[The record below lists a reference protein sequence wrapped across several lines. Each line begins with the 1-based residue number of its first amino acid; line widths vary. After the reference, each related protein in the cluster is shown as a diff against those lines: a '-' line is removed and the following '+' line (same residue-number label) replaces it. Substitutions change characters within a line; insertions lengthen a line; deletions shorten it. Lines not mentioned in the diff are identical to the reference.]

1 MSGRKVYE
9 EGSVVAMGLQTC
21 RDLDD
26 KWFMEGVALAKEG
39 LPNLCWNSMQEAG
52 YAYGLM
58 CVALESDWAMW
69 WHGDYVDVLPA
80 EQREDWVGD

>member
-9 EGSVVAMGLQTC
+9 EGSIVAMGLQTC

-26 KWFMEGVALAKEG
+26 KWFAEGVALAKEG

-52 YAYGLM
+52 YAYGSML
-58 CVALESDWAMW
+58 VALEQDYRQWA
-69 WHGDYVDVLPA
+69 GDYADVLPE
-80 EQREDWVGD
+80 EQREDWVGL